1 MFEILPLLYCLSSHI
16 TETTTRQMSM
26 IITAMLAM
34 SGRMT
39 MLGISRWAGK
49 GGSYRTV
56 QRFFATQ
63 LPWARLFWEFFRHH
77 CWRVQDSYLLAG
89 DEVVVSKAGK
99 ETHGLGRFFSSLYD
113 QPISGLAFF
122 NLSLVSIEQRKAFPL
137 RLEQVIVNPIAPK
150 EILQPSVPKQKRGR
164 PKGTKNKDKTQ
175 VTLTPELLRIKGML
189 IALLTLLKGL
199 IPLSYLVLDGHF
211 GNNNA
216 LQMSQQV
223 GLFLISK
230 LRYDSELYL
239 PYSGVDKKRKY
250 GDRLNPRQMDNSYL
264 VQSSIEDGVRTDV
277 YQVQALHQK
286 FAQPL
291 NIVILLKTK
300 LNTQAQAHVI
310 LFSNHLELSCHK
322 LIDYYAL
329 RFQIEFNFRDAKQFW
344 GLEDFMQTSEVGV
357 TNAANL
363 SLFMVNLSHRL
374 LQDFR
379 HPNQELSILDLK
391 AGFRGFKYVQEVL
404 KLLPQK
410 TDPILLASIFAK
422 VANLGAIH
430 PIPSFADIL

>member
-1 MFEILPLLYCLSSHI
+1 
-16 TETTTRQMSM
+16 
-26 IITAMLAM
+26 
-34 SGRMT
+34 

-77 CWRVQDSYLLAG
+77 CWRVQDTYLLVG

-113 QPISGLAFF
+113 HPISGLAFF
-122 NLSLVSIEQRKAFPL
+122 SLALVSIEERKAFPIS
-137 RLEQVIVNPIAPK
+137 LEQVISNPLTSEAIR
-150 EILQPSVPKQKRGR
+150 PSSTPKQKRGR
-164 PKGTKNKDKTQ
+164 PQGSKNKDKTQ
-175 VTLTPELLRIKGML
+175 VTLTPELLRIKGMI
-189 IALLTLLKGL
+189 IALLALLRGL

-211 GNNNA
+211 GNNHA

-239 PYSGVDKKRKY
+239 PSSGVDKKRKY
-250 GDRLNPRQMDNSYL
+250 GDRLNPRQMGNSHL
-264 VQSSIEDGVRTDV
+264 VQSSTEDGIQTDV

-300 LNTQAQAHVI
+300 LNTQAKAHVI
-310 LFSNHLELSCHK
+310 LFSNHLELSYQK
-322 LIDYYAL
+322 LIDYYSL
-329 RFQIEFNFRDAKQFW
+329 RFQIEFIFGD
-344 GLEDFMQTSEVGV
+344 
-357 TNAANL
+357 ANL
-363 SLFMVNLSHRL
+363 
-374 LQDFR
+374 
-379 HPNQELSILDLK
+379 
-391 AGFRGFKYVQEVL
+391 
-404 KLLPQK
+404 
-410 TDPILLASIFAK
+410 
-422 VANLGAIH
+422 
-430 PIPSFADIL
+430 